1 VLYAIKSVASFSKV
15 QYEHIKLRCGRLC
28 SYVFVSNSSEH
39 VSAKIY
45 GNRMTS
51 GNSVTYIKS
60 VTSFL
65 CEPDSCMYYI
75 PTDLQ

>member
-1 VLYAIKSVASFSKV
+1 MLYAIKSVASFSKV

-51 GNSVTYIKS
+51 GNR
-60 VTSFL
+60 
-65 CEPDSCMYYI
+65 
-75 PTDLQ
+75 